1 MAKKKV
7 KEKAKGAEGKAR
19 VGKKVEEEPASK
31 AAVTTV
37 TEAPKQLG
45 KEEPKQLAKEEPKQ
59 LAKEEPKQL
68 GKEEP
73 VEVRE
78 APKKHDSSEFVA
90 VCHVY
95 SSKNNTIVTVT
106 DLSGA
111 ETLSAGSGGM
121 VVKSGRE
128 ERTPFAG
135 GQIARRV
142 AGVIKDKGVTK
153 VDILLRGKGGHGGQK
168 SPGRAASAI
177 IKVLARSGI
186 KIRRIEDV
194 TPIPHGGSKPPGG
207 KRGRR
212 V

>member
-1 MAKKKV
+1 MTKKKDDV
-7 KEKAKGAEGKAR
+7 KDKGKPKRKTEERKEQAP
-19 VGKKVEEEPASK
+19 VEQP
-31 AAVTTV
+31 
-37 TEAPKQLG
+37 
-45 KEEPKQLAKEEPKQ
+45 
-59 LAKEEPKQL
+59 
-68 GKEEP
+68 EEP
-73 VEVRE
+73 VEKVE
-78 APKKHDSSEFVA
+78 EVEIVEVAKKQERSEFVA

-111 ETLSAGSGGM
+111 ETLASGSGGM

-142 AGVIKDKGVTK
+142 ATVMRDKGVTK

-186 KIRRIEDV
+186 RIRRIEDV